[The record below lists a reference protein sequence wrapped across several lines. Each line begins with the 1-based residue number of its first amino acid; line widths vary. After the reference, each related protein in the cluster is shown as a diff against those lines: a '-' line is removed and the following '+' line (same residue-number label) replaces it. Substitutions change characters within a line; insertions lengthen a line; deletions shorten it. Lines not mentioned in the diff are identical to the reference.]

1 MLTDYQIGRIRQF
14 TDSVRAG
21 ATEHPEQV
29 LLELA
34 DLMDDLMADELRL
47 QLFNQRCYDAAVQA
61 TRITMDTPPGAISAE
76 EWNRAADK
84 RLIP

>member
-21 ATEHPEQV
+21 ATEHPERV

-34 DLMDDLMADELRL
+34 DLLDDLIADEMRLRL
-47 QLFNQRCYDAAVQA
+47 LHQRCLDAALQA
-61 TRITMDTPPGAISAE
+61 NRIMWDTPPGSVSAE

-84 RLIP
+84 RLVP